1 MKNDNKEIARELA
14 KIASNTAGNL
24 FFGVIMVVV
33 VFGVLLTGFELLLRL
48 MVKRKWNWKF
58 ILAWTW
64 ILLVSYVI
72 WFKMVPGAIE
82 WLLK

>member
-24 FFGVIMVVV
+24 MFGVIMIVV

-48 MVKRKWNWKF
+48 
-58 ILAWTW
+58 
-64 ILLVSYVI
+64 I
-72 WFKMVPGAIE
+72 W
-82 WLLK
+82 